1 MLEFDDLLDLEFN
14 LSLKQFTGLCPIE
27 LIHLIIESGNEKI

>member
-14 LSLKQFTGLCPIE
+14 LILKEFTGLCPIE
-27 LIHLIIESGNEKI
+27 LIHLIIESGNERI

>member
-14 LSLKQFTGLCPIE
+14 LILKEFTGLCPIE
-27 LIHLIIESGNEKI
+27 LEMKEFSIL